1 LIKKKKNCSLWNTT
15 FNKMNLFSVQKV
27 YVFAAAKLCDCVT
40 VIDSYD
46 DLKPPTSPT
55 PIQPSSK
62 KESAG
67 PLEAVSKPATQ
78 DTPPMP
84 APGVAETKP
93 GPVET
98 KTTRPLS
105 PYVA

>member
-1 LIKKKKNCSLWNTT
+1 
-15 FNKMNLFSVQKV
+15 MNLLSVQKL

-55 PIQPSSK
+55 PTQPSSSK
-62 KESAG
+62 KESAS
-67 PLEAVSKPATQ
+67 PLEAVLKPATP

-105 PYVA
+105 PYAA